1 MIKPQTK
8 KRPYITAKVA
18 HSLDGFVSKGIG
30 LGGKISNQV
39 SDAFT
44 HDLRSRVDATLI
56 SYQTA
61 QIDNP
66 LLNAR
71 INGLELPYKKNS
83 FR

>member
-1 MIKPQTK
+1 M
-8 KRPYITAKVA
+8 A

-30 LGGKISNQV
+30 LGGKISIKFQM
-39 SDAFT
+39 
-44 HDLRSRVDATLI
+44 HLHMIRSRVDATLI

-71 INGLELPYKKNS
+71 INGLEHPTKE
-83 FR
+83 